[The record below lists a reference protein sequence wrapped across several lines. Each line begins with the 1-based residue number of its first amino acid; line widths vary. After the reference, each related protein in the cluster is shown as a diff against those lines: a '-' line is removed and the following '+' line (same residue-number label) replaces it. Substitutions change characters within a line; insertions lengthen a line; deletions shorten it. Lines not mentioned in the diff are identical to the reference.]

1 MVSSSIYCILIG
13 RFWSIEYKA
22 GTRKFYDHKLSYGYE
37 TFDRVFFVLVIVKQN
52 IEFNL
57 ESVLALGSMKRLSKS
72 YILVLS
78 NLPIGTLLSF
88 DVQCFDWLFCEYAF
102 NNCILKIY
110 DRNS

>member
-1 MVSSSIYCILIG
+1 MVMKHLI
-13 RFWSIEYKA
+13 
-22 GTRKFYDHKLSYGYE
+22 
-37 TFDRVFFVLVIVKQN
+37 RVFFVLVIVKQN